1 MTPETTQMLHDR
13 AAQCERL
20 AASAKLPEVR
30 ENLLDAASCWRALA
44 YDDEELLALRR
55 HRAASAVRS
64 RRHAQAA
71 AGPAW
76 GAREPG
82 WVD

>member
-1 MTPETTQMLHDR
+1 MTPETTQMLYDR

-44 YDDEELLALRR
+44 FEDEELLALRR
-55 HRAASAVRS
+55 RRAVSRYAVMHTS
-64 RRHAQAA
+64 PPGQHGAVVNL
-71 AGPAW
+71 AGW
-76 GAREPG
+76 I
-82 WVD
+82 